1 MRRTT
6 IAMLAAALLLAAGCS
21 ADTASD
27 AASSSGPDAPA
38 PAPAPDSAAPE
49 PAPQPPA
56 PEPPTPPAAAP
67 RAGDPPPL
75 AVDALAE
82 LDWRTDCNPDF
93 ERRAVTLSPAEE
105 GETIPPMRPGGP
117 QLEHVEDPTRADSM
131 RFTVDLSVVA
141 ELTVGGAPALAV
153 DTSCFLG
160 NGFMFAV
167 EVWSVD
173 EEGWP
178 VQLPPAVE
186 YSKTVG
192 YVTDLA
198 GEGDV
203 LVVTMRVGAPGQTHP
218 HLDGYPY
225 VRITEH
231 RFDGERWSATVRSEV
246 EVQDA

>member
-1 MRRTT
+1 MRRRT
-6 IAMLAAALLLAAGCS
+6 IATLTAALLLAAACS
-21 ADTASD
+21 ADTTSD

-38 PAPAPDSAAPE
+38 PAPAPDGTAPE
-49 PAPQPPA
+49 PAPQPPTPGPA
-56 PEPPTPPAAAP
+56 PEPEP
-67 RAGDPPPL
+67 REGDPPQL
-75 AVDALAE
+75 VVDALPE
-82 LDWRTDCNPDF
+82 LEWRTDCNRDV

-117 QLEHVEDPTRADSM
+117 QFEHVDDPTRADSM

-141 ELTVGGAPALAV
+141 ELTLGGVPALAV

-173 EEGWP
+173 EDGWP

-186 YSKTVG
+186 YSKTDG
-192 YVTDLA
+192 YVIDLA

-218 HLDGYPY
+218 HLDGYPF

-231 RFDGERWSATVRSEV
+231 RFDGSRWSATVRSEV